1 MRQHVRF
8 VPKADIELAFTR
20 LSLPCG
26 HRDRPPRAH
35 QLEGVI
41 DFLSVRAHVNHAGGL
56 VREFVVILR
65 RNRIAEEGIIP

>member
-20 LSLPCG
+20 LSPPCG
-26 HRDRPPRAH
+26 HRPPRAH